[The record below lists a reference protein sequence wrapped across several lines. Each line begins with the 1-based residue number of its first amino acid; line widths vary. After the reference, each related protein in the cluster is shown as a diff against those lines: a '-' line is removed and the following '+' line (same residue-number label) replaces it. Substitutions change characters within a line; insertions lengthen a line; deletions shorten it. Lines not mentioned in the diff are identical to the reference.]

1 MAGLLTALGIASGIG
16 AAAKGVSG
24 MTAAAQQFTREDKE
38 RLQRLRRLEA
48 LNQLGLSSNEEALLE
63 RELLQPINTG
73 RREAQADLME
83 AQSIQ
88 DVGAANTARTI
99 QTLEEQAN
107 EARAQAMANIQE
119 ADQLRAQQQRAERS
133 ALEEQQRARRVGMA
147 TAGIQ
152 AGADLA
158 QVAVQHQ
165 KAKLDAANQKAMM
178 QMLQAKSESDAQS
191 TAYLDD
197 STMNQL
203 LMLQLLQSP
212 TKKE

>member
-1 MAGLLTALGIASGIG
+1 MSGLLTALGIASGIG
-16 AAAKGVSG
+16 AAAKGVAG

-147 TAGIQ
+147 TAGI
-152 AGADLA
+152 GAVSDLA
-158 QVAVQHQ
+158 QVAVQQQ
-165 KAKLDAANQKAMM
+165 KAKMDAANQKAMM

-191 TAYLDD
+191 TAYLDE
-197 STMNQL
+197 STVNQL
-203 LMLQLLQSP
+203 LMLQLLNR
-212 TKKE
+212 

>member
-1 MAGLLTALGIASGIG
+1 MSGLLTALGIASGIG

-48 LNQLGLSSNEEALLE
+48 LNQLGLSSNEKALLE

-107 EARAQAMANIQE
+107 AARAQAMANIQE

-197 STMNQL
+197 STINQL

>member
-1 MAGLLTALGIASGIG
+1 
-16 AAAKGVSG
+16 
-24 MTAAAQQFTREDKE
+24 
-38 RLQRLRRLEA
+38 
-48 LNQLGLSSNEEALLE
+48 
-63 RELLQPINTG
+63 LLQPINTG

-147 TAGIQ
+147 TAGI
-152 AGADLA
+152 GAVSDLA
-158 QVAVQHQ
+158 QVAVQQQ
-165 KAKLDAANQKAMM
+165 KAKMDAANQKAMM

-191 TAYLDD
+191 TAYLDE
-197 STMNQL
+197 STVNQL
-203 LMLQLLQSP
+203 LMLQLLNR
-212 TKKE
+212 

>member
-16 AAAKGVSG
+16 AAAKGVAG

-147 TAGIQ
+147 TAGI
-152 AGADLA
+152 GAVSDLA
-158 QVAVQHQ
+158 QVAVQQQ
-165 KAKLDAANQKAMM
+165 KAKMDAANQKAMM
-178 QMLQAKSESDAQS
+178 QMLEAKSESDAQS
-191 TAYLDD
+191 TAYLDE
-197 STMNQL
+197 STVNQL
-203 LMLQLLQSP
+203 LMLQLLNR
-212 TKKE
+212 

>member
-16 AAAKGVSG
+16 AAAKGVAG

-147 TAGIQ
+147 TAGI
-152 AGADLA
+152 GAVSDLA
-158 QVAVQHQ
+158 QVAVQQQ
-165 KAKLDAANQKAMM
+165 KAKMDAANQKAMM

-191 TAYLDD
+191 TAYLDE
-197 STMNQL
+197 STVNQL
-203 LMLQLLQSP
+203 LMLQLLNR
-212 TKKE
+212 